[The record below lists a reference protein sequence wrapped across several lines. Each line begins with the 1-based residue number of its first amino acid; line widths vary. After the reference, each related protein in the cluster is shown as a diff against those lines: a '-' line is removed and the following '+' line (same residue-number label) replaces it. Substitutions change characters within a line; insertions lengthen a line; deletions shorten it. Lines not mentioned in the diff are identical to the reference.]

1 LQDIDHDRFL
11 TPYAQQYSLSIQR
24 QLPSSM
30 VATVA
35 YVGSRGK
42 HLIERYD
49 ANTPVPIALPGG
61 VPCNPGA
68 VSAANPIL
76 PAGTLCTPSSAVR
89 PNKAFADLQ
98 TRSNTGA
105 SYYDSLQISVA
116 RAMTKGLQ
124 VQGVYT
130 WAKAIDTSGG
140 LFSEE
145 ADNAATGI
153 SQPYN
158 VFADKGLAN
167 FDIRHNVVMN
177 MTYQLPFG
185 AGSSGFAAHVLKGW
199 NIGSIAKLQG
209 GVPFTVENSFNRSQ
223 NKLSGANF
231 ADRPNLVPGANP
243 NHTSG
248 TSAGCTIGNT
258 VVPAGTPLG
267 TTSHWFDP
275 CVFAP
280 QPLGTFGNAQR
291 NSVIG
296 PGFLDWDFS
305 LGKNTSLGERREL
318 QFRAEFFNILNHPD
332 FEAPTKVYRQIFDS
346 AGNLSPTFGQLNAP
360 TTMSSR
366 QIQFGLKFLF

>member
-1 LQDIDHDRFL
+1 LL
-11 TPYAQQYSLSIQR
+11 
-24 QLPSSM
+24 
-30 VATVA
+30 
-35 YVGSRGK
+35 
-42 HLIERYD
+42 ERYD
-49 ANTPVPIALPGG
+49 ANTPAPIVLAGG

-68 VSAANPIL
+68 VSATNPVL
-76 PAGTLCTPSSAVR
+76 PAGTLCTPSTATR

-98 TRSNTGA
+98 TRSNVGV
-105 SYYDSLQISVA
+105 SYYDSLQLSVA
-116 RAMTKGLQ
+116 RAFAKGMQ

-130 WAKAIDTSGG
+130 WAKSIDTSGG

-145 ADNAATGI
+145 ADNAATGLA
-153 SQPYN
+153 QPYN
-158 VFADKGLAN
+158 IFADKGLSN
-167 FDIRHNVVMN
+167 FDIRQNVVMN
-177 MTYQLPFG
+177 FTYNLPFG
-185 AGSSGFAAHVLKGW
+185 ANADGAKRLLLKGW
-199 NIGSIAKLQG
+199 ELSSISKLSS

-231 ADRPNLVPGANP
+231 ADRPNLVGPTSS
-243 NHTSG
+243 HVSG

-258 VVPAGTPLG
+258 VVAAGTPIG

-275 CVFAP
+275 CMFAP

-291 NSVIG
+291 NSTIG
-296 PGFLDWDFS
+296 PGFLDWDFM

-318 QFRAEFFNILNHPD
+318 QFRAEFFNVLNHPN
-332 FEAPTKVYRQIFDS
+332 FEAPTKVFRQIFDS